1 VVVRVLSIQHL
12 FEEASGAQPEVLDD
26 CVVLLGA
33 KEMLE
38 LGEDAPVLPG
48 VKLPLFLRLQQL

>member
-1 VVVRVLSIQHL
+1 VIVRILSVQHL
-12 FEEASGAQPEVLDD
+12 FEEATGAQPEILDD

-33 KEMLE
+33 EEMLE

-48 VKLPLFLRLQQL
+48 VKLPLFLRLEQL